1 MNTSKTID
9 HALPNRER
17 VKHEESLRKSW
28 YALFVLTMIN
38 SAHYLDRTVVSIVI
52 EPIKAEFALSDGQLG
67 LLTGLFYGV
76 TFALAGIPLGILVD
90 RVSRKKLMTILV
102 LTWSGCTAL
111 GGLAQNFTHLAL
123 ARMGVGAAEAG
134 GSPTSMSLISDFFPP
149 NLRSSA
155 MGIFF
160 LSMAVGGAMS
170 AFIGSFVASNY
181 GWRAAFFIASVPGVV
196 FALLFFFTVREPRRG
211 ATDPVSKT
219 SETAVAPTLKETFNF
234 IRSQKALVHLFIAMP
249 LAVMAISAISA
260 WLVAFFM
267 RSHTMSLE
275 NASILAGITFG
286 AFAAFGSLMGG
297 VLADYFGR
305 HTPSKRLIF
314 VGIVSL
320 IGVPLAVVA
329 ILVDNT
335 YLAVGSWFALAAVS
349 FATVAP
355 TFSCT
360 VTLAK
365 PKMRGV
371 TLAALQVVVNLIGYG
386 VAPFLVGTLSDWYG
400 GGESLRYALLTVIA
414 GTLGW
419 AMLHFFASARH
430 FENDTERAR
439 EL

>member
-17 VKHEESLRKSW
+17 VKHEESLKKSW

-52 EPIKAEFALSDGQLG
+52 EPIKAEFSLTDGQLG

-102 LTWSGCTAL
+102 LIWSGCTAL
-111 GGLAQNFTHLAL
+111 CGLAQNFTHLAL

-335 YLAVGSWFALAAVS
+335 YLAVG
-349 FATVAP
+349 
-355 TFSCT
+355 
-360 VTLAK
+360 
-365 PKMRGV
+365 
-371 TLAALQVVVNLIGYG
+371 
-386 VAPFLVGTLSDWYG
+386 
-400 GGESLRYALLTVIA
+400 
-414 GTLGW
+414 
-419 AMLHFFASARH
+419 
-430 FENDTERAR
+430 
-439 EL
+439 